1 MEERMGR
8 LKLSDRENLMQ
19 ASPIRKLAPYAN
31 CAKEEGVKIYHLNI
45 GQPDI
50 ETPELML
57 NSYREVP
64 TVIEYGPSEG
74 LASYREK
81 LAQYYTDL
89 GINLTKENIFVT
101 TGGSEAI
108 VFTLLAAL
116 SAGDEIIIP
125 EPFYTNYN
133 GFSVMAGVNVKA
145 VTTKIENGFD
155 LPPIDEFKKQMT
167 DKTRAIVICNPGN
180 PTGTV
185 FSKERL
191 AELVD
196 FCRENNLYL
205 ISDEV
210 YREFAYDGKKA
221 TSILEFDNFEENAIV
236 IDSISKRYSAC
247 GSRVG
252 NIATRNTELLN
263 LVLKFGQARLCPPTI
278 DQMAA
283 EAAYNSPKEYL
294 EGINKEYEAR
304 RDISYNML
312 KAIDGLEVP
321 KPQGAFYMT
330 IGLPVADAED
340 FAIWL
345 LKEFRLNGE
354 TVMVAPAAGFY
365 ATEGL
370 GKNQIRIAYILNGD
384 DLKKAYTILEAAL
397 KEYKSIKG

>member
-1 MEERMGR
+1 MGR
-8 LKLSDRENLMQ
+8 LKLSDRDNLMQ

-31 CAKEEGVKIYHLNI
+31 GAKEEGVKIYHLNI

-57 NSYREVP
+57 NRYREVP
-64 TVIEYGPSEG
+64 QVIEYGPSEG
-74 LASYREK
+74 LATYREK

-196 FCRENNLYL
+196 FCRENDLYL

-210 YREFAYDGKKA
+210 YREFAYDGMKA

-330 IGLPVADAED
+330 IGLPVEDAED

-345 LKEFRLNGE
+345 LKDFRLNGE

-370 GKNQIRIAYILNGD
+370 GKNQIRIAYILNGN
-384 DLKKAYTILEAAL
+384 DLKKAYTILEAGL

>member
-1 MEERMGR
+1 MGR
-8 LKLSDRENLMQ
+8 LSLSDRDNLMQ

-31 CAKEEGVKIYHLNI
+31 KAKQEGTKIYHLNI

-57 NSYREVP
+57 ERYRNVP
-64 TVIEYGPSEG
+64 KVIEYGPSEG

-81 LAQYYTDL
+81 LAEYYTGL
-89 GINLTKENIFVT
+89 GTKNIDSKNIFVT

-108 VFTLLAAL
+108 VFTLLSAL
-116 SAGDEIIIP
+116 SAGDEVIIP

-133 GFSVMAGVNVKA
+133 GFGVMAGVEIKA
-145 VTTKIENGFD
+145 ITTKIENGFD
-155 LPPIDEFKKQMT
+155 LPPIEEFKKNLT
-167 DKTRAIVICNPGN
+167 DKTKAIVICNPGN

-185 FSKERL
+185 FTKERL

-196 FCRENNLYL
+196 FCRENDLYL

-210 YREFAYDGKKA
+210 YREFAYDGMKA

-252 NIATRNTELLN
+252 NIVTRNLELLD

-278 DQMAA
+278 DQLAA

-312 KAIDGLEVP
+312 KEIEGLEVP

-330 IGLPVADAED
+330 IGLPVKDAEH
-340 FAIWL
+340 FSIWL
-345 LKEFRLNGE
+345 LEKFRYEGE

-370 GKNQIRIAYILNGD
+370 GLNQIRIAYILNCD
-384 DLKKAYTILEAAL
+384 DLKKAYTILNAGLA
-397 KEYKSIKG
+397 EYRKSHS